1 MNVLIYE
8 IVQFS
13 TSSMNILKYEC
24 IYRKQINYNQTNDN
38 IIKSYINNNN
48 LLIIERVSE
57 INKPNDIKECYL
69 IMDKLSGLKYIIGYR
84 IENIEI

>member
-8 IVQFS
+8 IIQFS
-13 TSSMNILKYEC
+13 SSNMNILKYDC
-24 IYRKQINYNQTNDN
+24 IYRKQINNNQANDN

-48 LLIIERVSE
+48 LSIINRISE
-57 INKPNDIKECYL
+57 LNKPNDIKECYL